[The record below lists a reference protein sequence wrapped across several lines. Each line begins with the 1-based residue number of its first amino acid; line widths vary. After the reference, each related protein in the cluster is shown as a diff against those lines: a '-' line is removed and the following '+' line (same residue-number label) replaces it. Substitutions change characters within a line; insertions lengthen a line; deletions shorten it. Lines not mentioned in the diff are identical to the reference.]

1 MPDAASLPA
10 LLSATLAPRTAL
22 LAEPHDGVVRLFN
35 GFLEGCPDLVAEVYG
50 DTLVL
55 LNHARPAAAG
65 ATTVDEAQRFYLA
78 TLPWL
83 QAVVVK
89 SRYATPDD
97 PRFFRN
103 GVLTH
108 GTAPAREVREHG
120 VRYAVE
126 LLLNQDTSFYPD
138 TRPLRRW
145 ALGHLVGARVL
156 NTFAYTGS
164 LGVAA
169 LAGGARQ
176 LIQLDRTRGFLDVA
190 RTSHALNAQITGPE
204 TFWAGDFFA
213 AVARLKRDR
222 ALFDCIF
229 LDPPF
234 FSTSA
239 QGTVNL
245 VTESQR
251 LINKVRPLLA
261 DGGRLVAVNNAL
273 FLSGAEYFRTL
284 EELCTGGYLAI
295 EELMSVPDD
304 CIGYPDT
311 RIRTL
316 PADPAPFNH
325 ATKIAILRAKR
336 KDARQ
341 VAPAGDPVR

>member
-1 MPDAASLPA
+1 MPATPTLSD
-10 LLSATLAPRTAL
+10 LLATALAPRTAL
-22 LAEPHDGVVRLFN
+22 LAEPHEGVVRLFN
-35 GFLEGCPDLVAEVYG
+35 GFLEGQPSLVAEVYA

-55 LNHARPAAAG
+55 LNYAEPAEAGEAA
-65 ATTVDEAQRFYLA
+65 VEEAQCFYLGQ
-78 TLPWL
+78 LPWL
-83 QAVVVK
+83 RAVVVK
-89 SRYATPDD
+89 SRYTTPSD
-97 PRFFRN
+97 PRFTRN
-103 GVLTH
+103 GIVTH
-108 GTAPAREVREHG
+108 GETPARSVHEHG
-120 VRYAVE
+120 VRYAVD

-138 TRPLRRW
+138 TRLLRRW
-145 ALGHLVGARVL
+145 ALDHLAGARVL

-164 LGVAA
+164 LGVAS
-169 LAGGARQ
+169 LAAGAKR
-176 LIQLDRTRGFLDVA
+176 LVQLDRTRAFLEIA
-190 RTSHALNAQITGPE
+190 RASHALNGHETGID

-245 VTESQR
+245 VTEGRR

-273 FLSGAEYFRTL
+273 FLPGADYLHSL
-284 EELCTGGYLAI
+284 EDLCADGYLSI
-295 EELMSVPDD
+295 EELIAVPED
-304 CIGYPDT
+304 CTGYPAT
-311 RIRTL
+311 RVRAL

-336 KDARQ
+336 KDTG
-341 VAPAGDPVR
+341 PKPVETSP

>member
-1 MPDAASLPA
+1 MSIPSL
-10 LLSATLAPRTAL
+10 TAL
-22 LAEPHDGVVRLFN
+22 LDTALAARGDLLGTPHEGVVRLFN
-35 GFLEGCPDLVAEVYG
+35 GFLEGHPELVAEMYA

-55 LNHARPAAAG
+55 LNHARPAEAGEAALE
-65 ATTVDEAQRFYLA
+65 EAQCFYLGR
-78 TLPWL
+78 LPWL
-83 QAVVVK
+83 RTVVVK
-89 SRYATPDD
+89 SRYVTPAD
-97 PRFFRN
+97 PRFTRN
-103 GVLTH
+103 GIVTH
-108 GTAPAREVREHG
+108 GETPAREVREHG

-138 TRPLRRW
+138 TRLLRRW
-145 ALGHLVGARVL
+145 ALDHLAGARVL

-169 LAGGARQ
+169 LAGGAAR
-176 LIQLDRTRGFLDVA
+176 LVQLDRTRGFLEIA
-190 RTSHALNAQITGPE
+190 RASHALNRHATTVD
-204 TFWAGDFFA
+204 TFWTGDFFA
-213 AVARLKRDR
+213 AVSRLKRDR

-239 QGTVNL
+239 QGTVDL
-245 VTESQR
+245 VGESQR

-273 FLSGAEYFRTL
+273 FLPGADYLRTL
-284 EELCTGGYLAI
+284 EALCADGYLAI
-295 EELMSVPDD
+295 ETFVPVPDD
-304 CIGYPDT
+304 CAGPAST
-311 RIRTL
+311 RVRDL

-336 KDARQ
+336 K
-341 VAPAGDPVR
+341 PAAQ

>member
-1 MPDAASLPA
+1 MPDASLSD
-10 LLSATLAPRTAL
+10 LLATALAPRTAL
-22 LAEPHDGVVRLFN
+22 LAEPHEGVVRLFN
-35 GFLEGCPDLVAEVYG
+35 GFLEGQPSLVAEVYA

-55 LNHARPAAAG
+55 LNYAEPAEAGEAA
-65 ATTVDEAQRFYLA
+65 VEEAQCFYLGQ
-78 TLPWL
+78 LPWL
-83 QAVVVK
+83 RAVVVK
-89 SRYATPDD
+89 SRYTTPSD
-97 PRFFRN
+97 PRFTRN
-103 GVLTH
+103 GIVTH
-108 GTAPAREVREHG
+108 GETPARAIREHG
-120 VRYAVE
+120 VRYAVD

-138 TRPLRRW
+138 TRLLRRW
-145 ALGHLVGARVL
+145 ALEHLAGARVL

-169 LAGGARQ
+169 LAAGAKR
-176 LIQLDRTRGFLDVA
+176 LVQLDRTHGFLDLA
-190 RTSHALNAQITGPE
+190 RASHALNAHPTTPD

-245 VTESQR
+245 VTEGRR

-273 FLSGAEYFRTL
+273 FLPGADYLRSL
-284 EELCTGGYLAI
+284 EELCADGYLSI
-295 EELMSVPDD
+295 EELIAVPED
-304 CIGYPDT
+304 CTGYPAT
-311 RIRTL
+311 RVRAL

-336 KDARQ
+336 KDSGPK
-341 VAPAGDPVR
+341 PAEASQ